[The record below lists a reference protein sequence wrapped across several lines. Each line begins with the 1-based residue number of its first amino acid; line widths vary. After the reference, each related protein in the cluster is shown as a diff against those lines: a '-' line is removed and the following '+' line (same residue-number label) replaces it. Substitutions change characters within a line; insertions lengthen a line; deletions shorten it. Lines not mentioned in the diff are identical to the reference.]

1 MGACQPVFFA
11 VGWQIAES
19 LRTKLSRQT
28 ARSRA
33 VGLLH
38 EVGIPDAG
46 RRASA
51 FAHQLSGG
59 MCQRVKIAMTLGS
72 PRLALHSPLDT
83 LAPIATKFSE
93 TLMPLSRRQL
103 IRSTSTSALL
113 SAIGTGALAQAGALD
128 SARIV
133 TGFPP
138 GGTSD
143 TICRRVA
150 ERLKP
155 GYAKTVVVENR
166 SGAGGQIAI
175 QHMKTQAADGT
186 SLLQTPMSM
195 LGIYPH
201 IYKKLAYD
209 PLADLTPA
217 SLGAV
222 FDFGFAVGPA
232 VPATVKNIGDFL
244 TWCKANPMQA
254 NYGSPAAGSVP
265 HFIGVLIGRAGGVD
279 LKHIPYR
286 GTQPA
291 ILEMMG
297 GQLPAVSGPV
307 GEFTQHVASGRCRVL
322 ATTGGQRNRFA
333 PDVAT
338 LAEQGLRDLVF
349 NEWFGFYLPGQAAGD
364 VVQRANTAL
373 RAALAAPDVIDGLAL
388 MGLEAR
394 SSTPAELAAML
405 KADTERWGPIVKS
418 IGFTADS

>member
-1 MGACQPVFFA
+1 MPFTRRNLILSTGA
-11 VGWQIAES
+11 
-19 LRTKLSRQT
+19 
-28 ARSRA
+28 
-33 VGLLH
+33 
-38 EVGIPDAG
+38 
-46 RRASA
+46 
-51 FAHQLSGG
+51 
-59 MCQRVKIAMTLGS
+59 
-72 PRLALHSPLDT
+72 
-83 LAPIATKFSE
+83 
-93 TLMPLSRRQL
+93 
-103 IRSTSTSALL
+103 STLL
-113 SAIGTGALAQAGALD
+113 STVGAAALAQAAAFEN
-128 SARIV
+128 ARIV
-133 TGFPP
+133 TGFTP

-150 ERLKP
+150 ERMKP

-175 QHMKTQAADGT
+175 QYMKTVPADGST
-186 SLLQTPMSM
+186 ILQTPMSM

-209 PLADLTPA
+209 PVADLTPV

-232 VPATVKNIGDFL
+232 VPPSVKNIADFL
-244 TWCKANPMQA
+244 AWCKANPTQA

-297 GQLPAVSGPV
+297 GQLPAVSGPI
-307 GEFTQHVASGRCRVL
+307 GEFTQHVASGRCRVIA
-322 ATTGGQRNRFA
+322 ATGAQRSRFA

-338 LAEQGLRDLVF
+338 LAEQGHKDLVF
-349 NEWFGFYLPGQAAGD
+349 SEWFGFYLPARAEPD
-364 VVQRANTAL
+364 VVQRANLAL
-373 RAALAAPDVIDGLAL
+373 RAALAASDVVDGLAV
-388 MGLEAR
+388 MGLEAK
-394 SSTPAELAAML
+394 SSSPAELAAML